1 MKSKSPVYYGQYL
14 RTEDLLSLQNPE
26 SVNIG
31 HEAHEEMLFI
41 IVHQVYELWF
51 KQILHELKS
60 VLEIFSSSGV
70 EDARLGACVSRL
82 ERINEIQKLLLQQVD
97 VLETMTPMDFLDF
110 RDLLIPASGFQSVQF
125 RTIENLMG
133 LRKDS
138 RLSYGNQSYTSR
150 LTEKDRAAL
159 EASEKVEPLF
169 ERVQS
174 WLERTPF
181 LDQQNYSFWKE
192 YKRAVDEMLAKDRG
206 LIEGFQGI
214 DPAFQKQ
221 QLDMLERTR
230 GSFQLVLDEQK
241 HEELQKQGAWRLSFK
256 ATQAALFIFLY
267 RDYPALQA
275 PYRMLETLIDIDEA
289 WTQWR
294 YRHALMA
301 QRMIGT
307 KIGTGG
313 SSGSDYLQQATEKH
327 KVFQDFTKLSTF
339 FIPRAALPKLPKEI
353 AEHLSL
359 VYSR

>member
-1 MKSKSPVYYGQYL
+1 MKAETPLYYGQYL
-14 RTEDLLSLQNPE
+14 KTDELLSLQKPE
-26 SVNIG
+26 SEKLGI
-31 HEAHEEMLFI
+31 EAHDEMLFI
-41 IVHQVYELWF
+41 VIHQVYELWF
-51 KQILHELKS
+51 RQILHDLGS
-60 VLEIFSSSGV
+60 VLDFFSSSKV
-70 EDARLGACVSRL
+70 DDARLGTCVARL
-82 ERINEIQKLLLQQVD
+82 ERINEIQKLLLQQID

-125 RTIENLMG
+125 RRIENLMG
-133 LRKDS
+133 LQRDK
-138 RLSYGNQSYTSR
+138 RMTFGNQSYTAR
-150 LTEKDRAAL
+150 LSEKDRASI
-159 EASEKVEPLF
+159 EESEKTTPLF

-181 LDQQNYSFWKE
+181 LNWGGFSFWDE
-192 YKRAVDEMLAKDRG
+192 YRQAVDTMLEKDRV
-206 LIEGFQGI
+206 LISESKQMS
-214 DPAFQKQ
+214 PEFQKQ

-230 GSFQLVLDEQK
+230 GSFQLVLDEKK
-241 HEELQKQGAWRLSFK
+241 HDELQAAGAWRLSFA

-267 RDYPALQA
+267 RDYPALQG
-275 PYRMLETLIDIDEA
+275 PYRLLQNLIEIDEA

-313 SSGSDYLQQATEKH
+313 SSGSDYLQKATESH

-339 FIPRAALPKLPKEI
+339 FIPRAALPKLPQKL
-353 AEHLSL
+353 ADQLSL